1 MVWFLYIIGAVL
13 FYMMCIKES
22 HPCIVLL
29 TSLFW
34 PFVVPVCLVIGL
46 LDVLDEELNKKG
58 ER

>member
-1 MVWFLYIIGAVL
+1 MVWFLYIIGGVV
-13 FYMMCIKES
+13 FYMIWIKES

-46 LDVLDEELNKKG
+46 LDVLDEELNKK
-58 ER
+58 R